1 MKIRLLAGA
10 LLAAAG
16 ALVWSAPAQAVQTD
30 TWGLAAAPAGNAQ
43 RTTLTHPAN
52 GSTVHDDVVVYNRTA
67 KPIAVRLYVLSTNY
81 ANGVYQFGKPDR
93 GLAADTSLGAS
104 HVELGPHQVV
114 EVPVTIRM
122 PRGTKK
128 TMLAGIGGEAA
139 PINHGVLSIEE
150 QLVVLIKATPPS
162 HLAPLHL
169 SAPDVAGW
177 GAAAAA
183 MLAGVV
189 GLTVRQKR
197 HSPRLA

>member
-67 KPIAVRLYVLSTNY
+67 KPIAVHLYVLSTNY
-81 ANGVYQFGKPDR
+81 ANGVYQFGKPDT

-128 TMLAGIGGEAA
+128 TMLAGVGGEAA

-197 HSPRLA
+197 HSPRLV

>member
-67 KPIAVRLYVLSTNY
+67 KPIAVHLYVLSTNY
-81 ANGVYQFGKPDR
+81 ANGVYQFGKPDT

-128 TMLAGIGGEAA
+128 TMLAASGGEAA

-197 HSPRLA
+197 HSPRLV

>member
-67 KPIAVRLYVLSTNY
+67 KPIAVHLYVLSTNY
-81 ANGVYQFGKPDR
+81 ANGVYQFGKPDT

-128 TMLAGIGGEAA
+128 TMLAGVGGEAA